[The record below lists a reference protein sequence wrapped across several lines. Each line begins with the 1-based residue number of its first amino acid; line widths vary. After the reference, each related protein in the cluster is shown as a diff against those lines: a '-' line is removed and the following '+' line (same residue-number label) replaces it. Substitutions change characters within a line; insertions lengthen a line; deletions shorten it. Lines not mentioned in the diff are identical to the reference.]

1 MKSILSRT
9 TLLLILLSFL
19 GSHLVV
25 GQNQSKNRRGGQ
37 NWTAEE
43 YSGSRSKKDLR
54 IAFAS
59 KGFAWLSGSPA
70 DNEKLSIGKNS
81 QFFGFVALRYHSGR
95 AANRGKLGR
104 AFFEIADSEQ
114 RKLLAKTVLAEENA
128 LNEWWETRKVLLR
141 QYENYLYSGI
151 LPDEPT
157 AREVGAKF
165 SKLGAL
171 VTITE
176 AQAFAA
182 LEDSLTEAQHA
193 HLRTWRKDPE
203 TANSIAQK
211 AQVSM
216 AGLDRNQAKQLENL
230 FAKAFSWI
238 TGAPEANEII
248 PLGQPAQ
255 FFGFIS
261 IRHKSGHAASRGRIA
276 RSFLDILNPR
286 QSGVID
292 SAIEVQMPVVGE
304 FLSRRSAFLEQLA
317 LLRTHPEAFNP
328 GQVVET
334 AVVMGALEIKAGWI
348 EASAYRKIR
357 ETMSDKQTF
366 QMMRLRGDYIL
377 DQTQVESLTFDQ
389 RGAQLALLCVGCHGE
404 PGQHRANM
412 LGPTLDGMFDRPIGS
427 AAGFDFSNSLIESG
441 AGGSWNPE
449 NLDAYLRAPKAYA
462 PGTKMDFQGLL
473 NAEDRNALIQHLQQ
487 TR

>member
-1 MKSILSRT
+1 MKHIRSQT
-9 TLLLILLSFL
+9 TLILILISFL
-19 GSHLVV
+19 GCRTAI
-25 GQNQSKNRRGGQ
+25 GQKQSGSRQGGQ
-37 NWTAEE
+37 IWTAEE

-54 IAFAS
+54 TAFAS

-81 QFFGFVALRYHSGR
+81 QFFGFVALRYDSGR
-95 AANRGKLGR
+95 AANRGRLGR
-104 AFFEIADSEQ
+104 AFFEIADSDQ
-114 RKLLAKTVLAEENA
+114 RRLLAKAVLAEENA
-128 LNEWWETRKVLLR
+128 LKVWWETRKVLLR
-141 QYENYLYSGI
+141 QYENYLYTGI
-151 LPDEPT
+151 SPDERT
-157 AREVGAKF
+157 AAEVGAKF

-171 VTITE
+171 VAITE

-193 HLRTWRKDPE
+193 HLKTWREDPE
-203 TANSIAQK
+203 K
-211 AQVSM
+211 ADPFGRKSRVSLN
-216 AGLDRNQAKQLENL
+216 GLGHDQDKQLENL

-238 TGAPEANEII
+238 TGTSEDNEII

-255 FFGFIS
+255 FFGFTS

-276 RSFLDILNPR
+276 NSFLDILDPM
-286 QSGVID
+286 QIAVID
-292 SAIEVQMPVVGE
+292 SAIEAQMPVVRNFME
-304 FLSRRSAFLEQLA
+304 KRRTFLERLA
-317 LLRTHPEAFNP
+317 LLRTQPEEFNLEP
-328 GQVVET
+328 AVKT

-366 QMMRLRGDYIL
+366 QMMQLRGDYIV

-389 RGAQLALLCVGCHGE
+389 RGAQLAILCAGCHGE
-404 PGQHRANM
+404 PGQHRPNM
-412 LGPTLDGMFDRPIGS
+412 VGPTLDGMFDRPIGS
-427 AAGFDFSNSLIESG
+427 AADFDFSDSLKESG

-449 NLDAYLRAPKAYA
+449 NLDAFLRAPKAYA
-462 PGTKMDFQGLL
+462 PGTKMEFQGLL